1 VSDEL
6 EERATRRR
14 MIDVYLESKR
24 KDLPGYP
31 VGVPRWVLHTDEL
44 MVTYINEGK
53 AVYYR
58 ETDSLQ
64 WIGELPD
71 LAKQNR
77 FRRSLVPV
85 SLVNPRIKS
94 MLDLYWKNRLRTDD
108 PMDRQLGL

>member
-1 VSDEL
+1 MSNEL
-6 EERATRRR
+6 EERAARRR
-14 MIDVYLESKR
+14 MIEAYLESKR

-64 WIGELPD
+64 WIGGL
-71 LAKQNR
+71 
-77 FRRSLVPV
+77 
-85 SLVNPRIKS
+85 
-94 MLDLYWKNRLRTDD
+94 LDLDEAR
-108 PMDRQLGL
+108 PV

>member
-1 VSDEL
+1 MSDEL

-58 ETDSLQ
+58 ETDLLQ

-71 LAKQNR
+71 LDEAK
-77 FRRSLVPV
+77 PV
-85 SLVNPRIKS
+85 
-94 MLDLYWKNRLRTDD
+94 
-108 PMDRQLGL
+108 